1 MSWPKSEVK
10 FLKTILLV
18 LQVREDRLQ
27 NKAANFKSTTFY
39 SFDPDFRLLGDYIRF
54 LLAARNILV
63 TRMEVPLGSSLFSQQ
78 TSDDVWWSDSSL

>member
-1 MSWPKSEVK
+1 MG
-10 FLKTILLV
+10 TV

-39 SFDPDFRLLGDYIRF
+39 SFDPDVRLLGDYIRF

-63 TRMEVPLGSSLFSQQ
+63 TRMEVPLGSSLFSRQ
-78 TSDDVWWSDSSL
+78 TSDDV